1 MYHSLISYQM
11 MGRATQA
18 ASPHISATD
27 FHNFLRSE
35 QPPTVHETYF
45 FHGLVFHE
53 FNKKNFLV
61 AMCIKAETVVGLVSQ
76 LKPLVTFCA
85 KIVILNLLACHIS
98 SDIYSI
104 MVPSLVWTHKLSA
117 HETAR
122 AWTICCKSGL
132 NSTCLRDGR
141 RRPLSFSAYAPPAN
155 FRM

>member
-1 MYHSLISYQM
+1 MRHKL
-11 MGRATQA
+11 RRLT
-18 ASPHISATD
+18 SPPQTCTTSCARNNLPQYMRHISSMDLFSMNST
-27 FHNFLRSE
+27 
-35 QPPTVHETYF
+35 
-45 FHGLVFHE
+45 
-53 FNKKNFLV
+53 KNFLV